1 MGPEGGAAERGKACA
16 GSVAE
21 NTGAAGR
28 AGTGSAA
35 GAGMGQVC
43 GTRTTPVARVGACA
57 AVDGDLAAA
66 TDRAA
71 GAAGGRADRAAPEG
85 ESDNARDADPAVW
98 RLRGAPLIAATATGP
113 LAGATVAVKDLYA
126 LSGFTIG
133 AGVQGF
139 LREQRPA
146 VHHAAVVARL
156 LAAGAEVAGI
166 AHTDEF
172 AYSLTGSNGRYGM
185 PVNPAAP
192 DRIPGGS
199 TSGPAVAVAR
209 GEADIGLGTDTAG
222 SIRVPAAYQGLWGIR
237 TTHGRIDTTG
247 LLPLAQSFDTV
258 GWVTADGAT
267 LAAVAECLLGPD
279 TATPA
284 GVVVDDRLC
293 AAADPGIGSAVRQ
306 LAGTWDA
313 EPVGIYPPD
322 GWLSAFRVVQAYEAW
337 ANHGEWVAAHPGEL
351 EPDVAQRFAFAATVT
366 AGQAAAARAEL
377 AAAADRIRTT
387 LGDRVLLLPAA
398 ATPPPPRTAGP
409 ELRESTRARTLR
421 LTCLASIAGLPA
433 VTLPLGRDEGG
444 PSGVCLVGAPGT
456 DRSLISLALST
467 AAVPAEGSPHSE
479 EPV

>member
-1 MGPEGGAAERGKACA
+1 M
-16 GSVAE
+16 
-21 NTGAAGR
+21 
-28 AGTGSAA
+28 
-35 GAGMGQVC
+35 
-43 GTRTTPVARVGACA
+43 
-57 AVDGDLAAA
+57 
-66 TDRAA
+66 
-71 GAAGGRADRAAPEG
+71 
-85 ESDNARDADPAVW
+85 W

-133 AGVQGF
+133 AGVQAF
-139 LREQRPA
+139 VREQRPA
-146 VHHAAVVARL
+146 VHHAAAVAWL
-156 LAAGAEVAGI
+156 LAAGAEIAGI
-166 AHTDEF
+166 AQTDEF

-192 DRIPGGS
+192 ERIPGGS

-258 GWVTADGAT
+258 GWVTADGET
-267 LAAVAECLLGPD
+267 LAAVAECLAGPD

-284 GVVVDDRLC
+284 GFVVDDRLC
-293 AAADPGIGSAVRQ
+293 AAADSGIGSAVHR
-306 LAGTWDA
+306 LAGACEA

-366 AGQAAAARAEL
+366 AEQASAARAEL

-398 ATPPPPRTAGP
+398 ATPPPLRTAGSD
-409 ELRESTRARTLR
+409 LRESTRARTLR

-456 DRSLISLALST
+456 DRSLISLALSI